1 MTPRDA
7 SIIRYRQLKEKKKQ
21 TNTEVYFNKLIK
33 KAKTDGER
41 LITYEPERRPEVA
54 NLLML
59 ISLCTGEAPESI
71 AGRIGEGGGGQL
83 KGELTEAL
91 NEKLRPLRTER
102 ARLEASPDYIRQV
115 LLDGSKKARE
125 IGIKTLDEVRSV
137 MNMVI

>member
-1 MTPRDA
+1 MSKSRGNA
-7 SIIRYRQLKEKKKQ
+7 VMLSA
-21 TNTEVYFNKLIK
+21 TEDETAKLIK
-33 KAKTDGER
+33 KAKTDQDR
-41 LITYEPERRPEVA
+41 NITYDPIKRPEVS

-59 ISLCTGEAPESI
+59 ISLCTGEEPAVI
-71 AGRIGEGGGGQL
+71 AERIGDGGGGAL
-83 KGELTEAL
+83 KAELTEAL

-115 LLDGSKKARE
+115 LLTGSQKARE